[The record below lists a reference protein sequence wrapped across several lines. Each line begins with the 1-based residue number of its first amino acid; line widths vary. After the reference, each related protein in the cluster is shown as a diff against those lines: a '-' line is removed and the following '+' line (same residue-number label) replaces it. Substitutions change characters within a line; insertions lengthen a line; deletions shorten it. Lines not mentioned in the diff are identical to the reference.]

1 MTSEPIVRRTSSEWP
16 VMVRAGCVVRRA
28 TGPLRIASTTMRA
41 LTMYEIPGTPL
52 PSELPDPSPAAG
64 ELLVR
69 VAASS
74 INGYD
79 AAVAGGLVPHP
90 PPDFP
95 FVLGKDFAGTVD
107 AIGER
112 VGRFSVGE
120 AVFGVVT
127 GTFPGTGSLAE
138 YVTVAEEFGVARIPA
153 GVTPTDAGALGLA
166 GTAALDA
173 IEAVGPAPGDLVL
186 ISGATGGVGAFALQY
201 ALSAGADVIATAR
214 PGRQADFV
222 RELGGDR
229 VRLVDHGGDLLAQV
243 RPLAPNGV
251 SAALHFAGNG
261 EILAELV
268 TAGGRMA
275 STLGFGPVQAAGR
288 GFAVT
293 EVVASPDAATLDR
306 LAADVASGLIRVP
319 ITRTYSL
326 AEGTQAFTDFTAGAL
341 GKLAVALP

>member
-1 MTSEPIVRRTSSEWP
+1 
-16 VMVRAGCVVRRA
+16 
-28 TGPLRIASTTMRA
+28 MRA
-41 LTMYEIPGTPL
+41 LTMYEIPGDPVVA
-52 PSELPDPSPAAG
+52 ELPDPSPAAG

-69 VAASS
+69 VASS
-74 INGYD
+74 SVNGYD
-79 AAVAGGLVPHP
+79 AAVAGGLIPHP
-90 PPDFP
+90 DPEFP

-107 AIGER
+107 AVGER

-127 GTFPGTGSLAE
+127 GAFPGTGALAE
-138 YVTVAEEFGVARIPA
+138 YVTVAEEFGVSRIPA

-173 IEAVGPAPGDLVL
+173 ISAIAPAPGDVVL

-201 ALSAGADVIATAR
+201 ALAAGADVIATAR
-214 PGRQADFV
+214 PGPPTEFV
-222 RELGGDR
+222 QGLSGDR
-229 VRLVDHGGDLLAQV
+229 ARIVDHAGDLLAQV
-243 RPLAPNGV
+243 RAIAPEGV

-261 EILAELV
+261 MELAELV

-275 STLGFGPVQAAGR
+275 STLGFGPEQAAGR
-288 GFAVT
+288 GFGVTAVT
-293 EVVASPDAATLDR
+293 ASPDIATLTR
-306 LAADVASGLIRVP
+306 LAADVASGAIRVP

-326 AEGTQAFTDFTAGAL
+326 ADAREALADFNRGAV